1 MSSTTKLSP
10 CQEHTLPTP
19 KKGSAPARSEHLQLH
34 AGLGGEA
41 IHAGFD
47 AVVAESDEFAH
58 AEEAEVEEVDA
69 EGEPSGE
76 EAAGDG
82 AAGGYLRQPRGEGG
96 GADAQPPVDEGN
108 GAEIELG
115 LRRGGGVQEHLLL
128 DEEGIHL
135 RPGVGAPPNAEIGS
149 GSGLLP
155 YSVESGGAIRGAE
168 HGVQQGKTAPAD
180 TIPEHFD
187 PEGE

>member
-1 MSSTTKLSP
+1 MHS
-10 CQEHTLPTP
+10 
-19 KKGSAPARSEHLQLH
+19 QLH

-41 IHAGFD
+41 IHAGFY
-47 AVVAESDEFAH
+47 AVVAEADEFAH
-58 AEEAEVEEVDA
+58 AEDAEMEEVDA

-108 GAEIELG
+108 GAEVELG

-149 GSGLLP
+149 GGGLLP